1 MFRLRTIVLM
11 WLARKAWKIA
21 RSQWE
26 RRQRRR
32 AVVTTDSLQ

>member
-11 WLARKAWKIA
+11 WLARRAWRILLA
-21 RSQWE
+21 AYR

-32 AVVTTDSLQ
+32 LEAA